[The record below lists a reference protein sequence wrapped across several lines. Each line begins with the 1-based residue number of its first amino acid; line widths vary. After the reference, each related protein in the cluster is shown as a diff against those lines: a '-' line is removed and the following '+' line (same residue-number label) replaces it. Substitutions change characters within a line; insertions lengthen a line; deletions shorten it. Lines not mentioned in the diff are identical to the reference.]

1 MNRLLEAQ
9 RYVNQTMAAHMNAS
23 TAAQETQSIALAQLV
38 ENTCQREFDKM
49 FNAIPIYDGEDPD
62 KFEPWL
68 EQLQNACRVGKH
80 DIWEVAMCCASGPVL
95 EVLQSMD
102 PGLGWSKIHSEL
114 QRCFSPNRTSAHAA
128 ALLITSCKQ
137 NKNENLRSFI
147 YQYMKLH
154 AQATGMSPKDNYDL
168 MQKVEF
174 LKRLHN
180 KFIGNKIIQ
189 SNAFK
194 SYTTFSMADCFSKVL
209 ELEGEYQVGKVLS
222 PGMDLQVMSATGQ
235 LTGEEIHEASA
246 SGDAEPERRAP
257 AYNPNPCYNC
267 KEIGHFKRDCPL
279 LNQPVPIIAGKLHH
293 TLDVETPV
301 GKEMLDDFLSKLLRA
316 EWRGAKLY
324 TKLQKEQQQNMERRY
339 NQGGS

>member
-23 TAAQETQSIALAQLV
+23 TAAQETQSVALAQLV
-38 ENTCQREFDKM
+38 ENTHQREFDKM

-68 EQLQNACRVGKH
+68 EQLQNACRVGKR

-102 PGLGWSKIHSEL
+102 PSLGWSKIRDKL
-114 QRCFSPNRTSAHAA
+114 RRCSFPSRTSTCAA
-128 ALLITSCKQ
+128 ALLIAFRKQ

-147 YQYMKLH
+147 YQYTKLH
-154 AQATGMSPKDNYDL
+154 AQATGMSPKDDYNL

-180 KFIGNKIIQ
+180 KFIGNKIIR

-194 SYTTFSMADCFSKVL
+194 SYTTFSMADCFSKAL
-209 ELEGEYQVGKVLS
+209 ELKGEYQVGEVVL

-235 LTGEEIHEASA
+235 LTGEEIHEAST
-246 SGDAEPERRAP
+246 SGDAEPE
-257 AYNPNPCYNC
+257 
-267 KEIGHFKRDCPL
+267 
-279 LNQPVPIIAGKLHH
+279 
-293 TLDVETPV
+293 
-301 GKEMLDDFLSKLLRA
+301 
-316 EWRGAKLY
+316 
-324 TKLQKEQQQNMERRY
+324 
-339 NQGGS
+339 

>member
-23 TAAQETQSIALAQLV
+23 TAAQETQSVALTLLV
-38 ENTCQREFDKM
+38 ENTRQREFDKM
-49 FNAIPIYDGEDPD
+49 FNAIPIYDGENLD
-62 KFEPWL
+62 KFELWL
-68 EQLQNACRVGKH
+68 EQLQNACRVGKP
-80 DIWEVAMCCASGPVL
+80 DIQEVAMCCASEPVL

-102 PGLGWSKIHSEL
+102 PSLGWSKIHDEL

-128 ALLITSCKQ
+128 ALLITFCKQ

-154 AQATGMSPKDNYDL
+154 AQATGMSPKDDYDL
-168 MQKVEF
+168 MRKVEF

-180 KFIGNKIIQ
+180 KFIGNKIIR

-194 SYTTFSMADCFSKVL
+194 SYTTFSMADCFSKAL
-209 ELEGEYQVGKVLS
+209 ELKGEYQVGEVVS

-235 LTGEEIHEASA
+235 LTGEEKHEASI
-246 SGDAEPERRAP
+246 SGDTEPERRAP
-257 AYNPNPCYNC
+257 TYNTNPCYNC
-267 KEIGHFKRDCPL
+267 KKIGHFKRDCPL

-301 GKEMLDDFLSKLLRA
+301 GKEMLDDFLSKLL
-316 EWRGAKLY
+316 
-324 TKLQKEQQQNMERRY
+324 
-339 NQGGS
+339 